1 MSATIVADF
10 KLILGAGSCLKAEGN
25 MRKLVIVSLG
35 LRSGVHKV
43 RTYPVIIK
51 SADRV
56 AAALQYHS
64 VWSFSV

>member
-1 MSATIVADF
+1 MAAIVAVF
-10 KLILGAGSCLKAEGN
+10 ELILGAGSCLNAEGN
-25 MRKLVIVSLG
+25 MRKLVTVSLG
-35 LRSGVHKV
+35 SRSGDHKV
-43 RTYPVIIK
+43 RRYPIIIM